1 MTDRPARFSYG
12 SHVRLH
18 TGGVGVVQRV
28 LPRDNDAWWYV
39 VAFAGSVRRVRES
52 DLAADAAPWHDSA
65 GQRRVDGA
73 EYEE

>member
-39 VAFAGSVRRVRES
+39 VAFAGGAVRRVRES

-65 GQRRVDGA
+65 GQRHA
-73 EYEE
+73 EREREQ